1 MSNHLSNIGAIEQRK
16 RFVLGLCLLSASL
29 VLLVVLLQQGA
40 ATWWRLWLF
49 MPLWVAVLG
58 FMQARAKT

>member
-1 MSNHLSNIGAIEQRK
+1 MSNHLSNIGASEQRK
-16 RFVLGLCLLSASL
+16 RLALGLCLLSASL
-29 VLLVVLLQQGA
+29 VLLVVMLRQGV

-49 MPLWVAVLG
+49 IPLWVAVLG